1 MMDAL
6 RILCASLSFPVAG
19 RIVDKYITIAAI
31 ITGRTVSVKTFLKEK
46 FLEACAKR
54 LIFYTKCMTT

>member
-1 MMDAL
+1 VQVFPSLLLVAL
-6 RILCASLSFPVAG
+6 WIS
-19 RIVDKYITIAAI
+19 ITIAAI

-54 LIFYTKCMTT
+54 LIFYTKGMTT